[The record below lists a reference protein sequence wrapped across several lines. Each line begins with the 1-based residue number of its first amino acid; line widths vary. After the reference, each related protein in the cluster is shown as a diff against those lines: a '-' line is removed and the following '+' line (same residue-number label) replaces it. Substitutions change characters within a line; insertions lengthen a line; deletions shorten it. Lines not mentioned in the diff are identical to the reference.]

1 MSFDLLGL
9 SEPLLRAVQS
19 AGYTTP
25 TDIQRLA
32 IPPALSGEDVL
43 GRAKTGS
50 GKTAAFVL
58 PVLDRLFMTA
68 TTTHRAARPV
78 PGRIRALVL
87 APTRELA
94 QQIHQ
99 SARTYGRY
107 VRLRSDAHFGGVSIE
122 PQIDRLRQ
130 GVDLL
135 AATPGRLLDH
145 LMRGTVDL
153 SACEVLIVD
162 EADRMFD
169 MGFINDVKRIIA
181 QLPAKRQTLLF
192 SATINDDVRKLA
204 AVVMREPVRIEVGV
218 ERNPAESV
226 RQRFLAVEKEE
237 KIDLLSDFLTKEQGS
252 TVLVFS
258 RTKHG
263 ADKISKRLQ
272 RMNINTAVLHSNR
285 SQNQR
290 TVALDAF
297 KSGRIRVLIATDI
310 AARGIDVHGIT
321 YVINYD
327 TPTFAEDYIHRIGR
341 TGRAELTGD
350 AITYVSRDER
360 VYLKRIE
367 SFTGLRFHLETLDG
381 TRLPDRTFQHRQAA
395 ISQSGE
401 SATNGATSERSFEQR
416 RDNGGKRAP
425 ERRNGGDSRRGKGD
439 ARGGQRQRGER
450 RESFSPG
457 AIEELFEPRAFR
469 SEDNASEGR
478 GFGRQFESSPDPRGR
493 RGAPAKRTSG
503 HGAAAPAAKATR
515 KRGGSFEERSDAHR
529 SATRQSGTT
538 EGGRKRD
545 PRTVSGNWRSAP
557 KSGGKRGKR

>member
-32 IPPALSGEDVL
+32 IPPALTGEDVL

-204 AVVMREPVRIEVGV
+204 AVVMRDPVRIEVGV

-237 KIDLLSDFLTKEQGS
+237 KIDLLSDFLAKEQGS

-272 RMNINTAVLHSNR
+272 RLNINTAVLHSNR

-367 SFTGLRFHLETLDG
+367 SFTGLRFHLETSDG

-395 ISQSGE
+395 
-401 SATNGATSERSFEQR
+401 GAAQASEGAAGTTTSERSFEQR
-416 RDNGGKRAP
+416 RENGGRRAP

-469 SEDNASEGR
+469 TEDTSSDGR
-478 GFGRQFESSPDPRGR
+478 GFGRQFETSPDPRGR
-493 RGAPAKRTSG
+493 RGAPGKRTNGQGAPNAAKRERKNG
-503 HGAAAPAAKATR
+503 GAFEVRGETPRGATR
-515 KRGGSFEERSDAHR
+515 P
-529 SATRQSGTT
+529 SGTS

-545 PRTVSGNWRSAP
+545 PRTVSGSWRGAP